1 MDFVSWSWGFEF
13 GFRVSGLGVCVGF
26 MFFFSGSGVCV
37 SGFVVSKVCG
47 VSGIEFSVSGLVG
60 CDVSGLGSSVC
71 IFWSRAFCVGVG
83 FSACLVS
90 GFLVSDFQCGFWSRV
105 FCLSF
110 FVLGIYVFSCLLC
123 RIFSGGCTTRAGGP
137 ASGRAPSCRAPTPSA
152 DLRQSHTAKVLEC
165 STCVEFSRV
174 FWNFITM
181 FWNVRV

>member
-26 MFFFSGSGVCV
+26 MFFFSGLGVCV

-83 FSACLVS
+83 VSACLVS
-90 GFLVSDFQCGFWSRV
+90 GLLVSDLLCGFWSRV

-110 FVLGIYVFSCLLC
+110 L
-123 RIFSGGCTTRAGGP
+123 
-137 ASGRAPSCRAPTPSA
+137 
-152 DLRQSHTAKVLEC
+152 
-165 STCVEFSRV
+165 FSRFLSFHV
-174 FWNFITM
+174 FG
-181 FWNVRV
+181 VESSLEGVPRVLAVLPADAHLLVARQLLPLTSDRRTRRRF